1 VGRDWE
7 RDEAVREEVV
17 RCSRSMGVLAEAVGL
32 DIEM

>member
-1 VGRDWE
+1 VGRDWGG
-7 RDEAVREEVV
+7 DEAFSEKVV